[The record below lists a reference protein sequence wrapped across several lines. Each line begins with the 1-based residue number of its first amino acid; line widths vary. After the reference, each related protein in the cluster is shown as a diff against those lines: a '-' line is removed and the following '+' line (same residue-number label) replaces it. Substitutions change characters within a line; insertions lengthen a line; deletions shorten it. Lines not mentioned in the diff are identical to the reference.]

1 MGGTFPS
8 FYLLSSGL
16 TIYSSKKKKKK
27 KRKEK
32 KKVVD
37 KRLNFGFCILEAD

>member
-16 TIYSSKKKKKK
+16 TIYSSKKK

>member
-16 TIYSSKKKKKK
+16 TIYSSKKKKK
-27 KRKEK
+27 RKEK
-32 KKVVD
+32 KRK
-37 KRLNFGFCILEAD
+37 K

>member
-27 KRKEK
+27 RKEN

>member
-16 TIYSSKKKKKK
+16 TIYLSKKKKGIKK

-32 KKVVD
+32 SS
-37 KRLNFGFCILEAD
+37 G

>member
-16 TIYSSKKKKKK
+16 TIYSSKKKKKEK

-32 KKVVD
+32 SS
-37 KRLNFGFCILEAD
+37 G

>member
-16 TIYSSKKKKKK
+16 TIYSSKKKKKIKEK
-27 KRKEK
+27 KRKNYMIN
-32 KKVVD
+32 D
-37 KRLNFGFCILEAD
+37 SILDFAS